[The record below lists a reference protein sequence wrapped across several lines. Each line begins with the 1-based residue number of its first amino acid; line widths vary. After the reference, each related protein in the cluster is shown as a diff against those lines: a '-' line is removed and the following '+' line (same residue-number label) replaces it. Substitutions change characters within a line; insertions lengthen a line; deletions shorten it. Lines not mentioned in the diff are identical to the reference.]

1 MKELMNVKCTYVYHN
16 EKGFLLLEHLLCLII
31 VSLISLVLLQL
42 LQTSISLTPSPNTY
56 SQADIE
62 AVASQ
67 LQEDANYKVRIYA
80 TNDSRLLLDALNQ
93 DTISYRVYRNQLIR
107 QRNGVGHEIL
117 LYNCQ
122 SLDVIETTDYSAT
135 IELKIND
142 DIHRIHLSTHY
153 FPMNQFLNEEEQVE
167 N

>member
-1 MKELMNVKCTYVYHN
+1 MKPTSAFHN
-16 EKGFLLLEHLLCLII
+16 ENGFLLLEHLLCLII
-31 VSLISLVLLQL
+31 VSVVSLVLLQL
-42 LQTSISLTPSPNTY
+42 LQTSILLTPSPNDY

-67 LQEDANYKVRIYA
+67 LQEDANYKIRIYA

-122 SLDVIETTDYSAT
+122 SLRVVNTTDISAT
-135 IELKIND
+135 LELDINGE
-142 DIHRIHLSTHY
+142 HHLLYLSTLY
-153 FPMNQFLNEEEQVE
+153 FPIKLFLNEEVSRERE
-167 N
+167 IKR